1 MSGTYWG
8 NLPPPKIVRGDS
20 LRRERE
26 MAVPEGRNDP
36 RGAPIKQ
43 NRPPKQDLDAISP
56 VGRNDQQVEA
66 GNRGDRSSS
75 QSQFPSSHRR
85 SRYRDSIQTEAPTV
99 STQSPF
105 ASPTDSSFG
114 RGGLA
119 PRPPSF
125 PYEATEPASNEFS
138 EKRRRRESR
147 NKDQPYE
154 GNGSAAP
161 PPAAPDVPRAP
172 PVSYKQPYSSGPP
185 NRTRSN
191 RRSEGPISSSQGVAA
206 EYYARRGSVGNGKS
220 HSRPDDLEWDPQI
233 PERID
238 ASHHRNRQGSLGAE
252 GDTKQRREWAPDRS
266 PLQRLEITLDSI
278 TKEEKRAR
286 VEEAERLAKA
296 ARNGEKPKQNSV
308 RFRNRPVAKGTETTT
323 KREPEEM
330 GGGSPARDLG
340 TRQKDTALV
349 QRRNTLEKQRP
360 APSNLPKGPV
370 QVFDYQ
376 DPDEAEYF
384 SRRDRNVVP
393 DWGQSTRD
401 RSSIPVG
408 AAGAAA
414 ATKLGRS
421 PSNKLKKDPPGDPWL
436 HRRVDA
442 EAKYQD
448 IAQPRPSVSNQQDR
462 GISRDVTERKNRQN
476 SVDRDVDVSPVSPVE
491 QSREIN
497 YDSEE
502 DTNAKP
508 ARRLSKIERLTGQ
521 RLPSEVLRPQPQNVQ
536 ATETVKVNGTK
547 YGLPFTKS
555 ENNSRNVASQEGG
568 HHIHNL
574 VPHRHEDVPGQGVY
588 VPSRRLDEW
597 KKGAV
602 AQLSGSLL
610 NLEADEQMELEKDK
624 AWWEAGNTTKRR
636 RSTTTKQRRAE
647 AYDGEYD
654 DSSGTEFQ
662 SPILENGCEGCA
674 AEARGH
680 GSMRKVMT
688 LINPRSR
695 HYLGYDRKG
704 KNMQGAASSEA
715 LNVPNPEAA
724 NLLQVPSQL
733 PASKS
738 NPDFSL
744 KHVPSSHH
752 IEHSLTCPT
761 RAIRVRPD
769 IAPTR
774 FKPPLFLKAG
784 PSLRYCGLRR
794 EPAPSRSV
802 QALTGIRNERE
813 IWRGSVMIV
822 TQDEHSSYE
831 LAPTLRLFLQPMD
844 LLPPPPSQVDGEG
857 LAPEYVDPLAGL
869 PKVGRDGRTLFV
881 RPVEDLEE
889 GKDLSKLESNE
900 GLFEAERSNFDGA
913 SERKCSKPHYDG
925 EKAGKYKEVRGFRL
939 HTEHGATF
947 WRFNLEI
954 ELRNKQQRIAYRI
967 NRGPATGFWVP
978 ARGEA
983 MNIMFHS
990 CNGFS
995 YGTDPNPF
1003 NGPDPLWRDVLN
1015 NHQTQPFHVMLGG
1028 GDQIYND
1035 AIMEETVLFKE
1046 WTRIKDPH
1054 HKEQVPFTPE
1064 LQQEIESFY
1073 MNRYCMWFS
1082 QGLFGLAISQ
1092 IPMINIYDDHD
1103 IIDGYGSYP
1112 DRYMRSPVMRGL
1124 GAIAFKYY
1132 MLFQHQSSIDEGEET
1147 EPQWILG
1154 ESPGPYMGEVSRSI
1168 FTQLGRSIAFLGLD
1182 CRTERMDDEIV
1193 SAETYHKVFDRL
1205 ERDIIKGET
1214 QHLIVLLGVPV
1225 AYPRM
1230 VWLENILTSKAMN
1243 PIKALGRAGLLGK
1256 NLLNHLDGGVEI
1268 LDDLDDHWTAKHHKE
1283 ERNFFIQELQ
1293 DLAAEKSVR
1302 VTILGGDV
1310 HLGAIGQFY
1319 SNPKY
1324 GLAKDKDHRYMPNII
1339 SSAIVNA
1346 PPPDTLAD
1354 VLNKR
1359 NKVHHLDADTD
1370 EDMIPIF
1377 THDVTGK
1384 PRNNKC
1390 LLNRRNWCSIKMYD
1404 PELSPPPTPQTD
1416 GSGTPPPPRGGLLR
1430 RLSTSKN
1437 RDLGPRYR
1445 PDASAP
1451 PLSSPGFFNRRPSIA
1466 RRGSTDSQRPGMLSR
1481 TLSLTRGS
1489 SLFRRNSKRK
1499 PDSGGINGYGSDS
1512 DSYDDEYD
1520 DEPSEPRRVG
1530 LRGGAGSP
1538 DQDSYFPRMD
1548 QPSGRDPENPVQR
1561 ASTSIAGAT
1570 PQKGFNKRQFHRT
1583 PTGLSQKQR
1592 KAGNVQV
1599 NLENGLDICLNVEV
1613 SPKDPAGITMP
1624 YRLLVPALWY
1634 VEEIEGEAAAKVQG
1648 NLARWISF
1656 ARKKNGS

>member
-1 MSGTYWG
+1 
-8 NLPPPKIVRGDS
+8 
-20 LRRERE
+20 
-26 MAVPEGRNDP
+26 
-36 RGAPIKQ
+36 
-43 NRPPKQDLDAISP
+43 
-56 VGRNDQQVEA
+56 
-66 GNRGDRSSS
+66 
-75 QSQFPSSHRR
+75 
-85 SRYRDSIQTEAPTV
+85 
-99 STQSPF
+99 
-105 ASPTDSSFG
+105 
-114 RGGLA
+114 
-119 PRPPSF
+119 
-125 PYEATEPASNEFS
+125 
-138 EKRRRRESR
+138 
-147 NKDQPYE
+147 
-154 GNGSAAP
+154 
-161 PPAAPDVPRAP
+161 
-172 PVSYKQPYSSGPP
+172 
-185 NRTRSN
+185 
-191 RRSEGPISSSQGVAA
+191 
-206 EYYARRGSVGNGKS
+206 
-220 HSRPDDLEWDPQI
+220 
-233 PERID
+233 
-238 ASHHRNRQGSLGAE
+238 
-252 GDTKQRREWAPDRS
+252 
-266 PLQRLEITLDSI
+266 
-278 TKEEKRAR
+278 
-286 VEEAERLAKA
+286 
-296 ARNGEKPKQNSV
+296 
-308 RFRNRPVAKGTETTT
+308 
-323 KREPEEM
+323 M

-536 ATETVKVNGTK
+536 ATETVK
-547 YGLPFTKS
+547 
-555 ENNSRNVASQEGG
+555 
-568 HHIHNL
+568 
-574 VPHRHEDVPGQGVY
+574 
-588 VPSRRLDEW
+588 
-597 KKGAV
+597 
-602 AQLSGSLL
+602 
-610 NLEADEQMELEKDK
+610 
-624 AWWEAGNTTKRR
+624 
-636 RSTTTKQRRAE
+636 
-647 AYDGEYD
+647 
-654 DSSGTEFQ
+654 
-662 SPILENGCEGCA
+662 
-674 AEARGH
+674 
-680 GSMRKVMT
+680 
-688 LINPRSR
+688 
-695 HYLGYDRKG
+695 
-704 KNMQGAASSEA
+704 
-715 LNVPNPEAA
+715 
-724 NLLQVPSQL
+724 
-733 PASKS
+733 
-738 NPDFSL
+738 
-744 KHVPSSHH
+744 
-752 IEHSLTCPT
+752 
-761 RAIRVRPD
+761 
-769 IAPTR
+769 
-774 FKPPLFLKAG
+774 
-784 PSLRYCGLRR
+784 
-794 EPAPSRSV
+794 
-802 QALTGIRNERE
+802 
-813 IWRGSVMIV
+813 
-822 TQDEHSSYE
+822 
-831 LAPTLRLFLQPMD
+831 PMD

-1147 EPQWILG
+1147 EPQWIL
-1154 ESPGPYMGEVSRSI
+1154 
-1168 FTQLGRSIAFLGLD
+1168 
-1182 CRTERMDDEIV
+1182 
-1193 SAETYHKVFDRL
+1193 
-1205 ERDIIKGET
+1205 
-1214 QHLIVLLGVPV
+1214 
-1225 AYPRM
+1225 
-1230 VWLENILTSKAMN
+1230 AMN

-1283 ERNFFIQELQ
+1283 E
-1293 DLAAEKSVR
+1293 
-1302 VTILGGDV
+1302 
-1310 HLGAIGQFY
+1310 
-1319 SNPKY
+1319 P
-1324 GLAKDKDHRYMPNII
+1324 
-1339 SSAIVNA
+1339 IVNA

-1377 THDVTGK
+1377 THDVTEIGAQSRCMILSYHHL
-1384 PRNNKC
+1384 P
-1390 LLNRRNWCSIKMYD
+1390 LLKQMEAARLHHLEVAYCGDY
-1404 PELSPPPTPQTD
+1404 
-1416 GSGTPPPPRGGLLR
+1416 LLR
-1430 RLSTSKN
+1430 RIAISVQGI
-1437 RDLGPRYR
+1437 DQM
-1445 PDASAP
+1445 P
-1451 PLSSPGFFNRRPSIA
+1451 PLRHF
-1466 RRGSTDSQRPGMLSR
+1466 L
-1481 TLSLTRGS
+1481 
-1489 SLFRRNSKRK
+1489 
-1499 PDSGGINGYGSDS
+1499 
-1512 DSYDDEYD
+1512 
-1520 DEPSEPRRVG
+1520 V
-1530 LRGGAGSP
+1530 
-1538 DQDSYFPRMD
+1538 
-1548 QPSGRDPENPVQR
+1548 R
-1561 ASTSIAGAT
+1561 ASLIDVL
-1570 PQKGFNKRQFHRT
+1570 R
-1583 PTGLSQKQR
+1583 
-1592 KAGNVQV
+1592 
-1599 NLENGLDICLNVEV
+1599 
-1613 SPKDPAGITMP
+1613 
-1624 YRLLVPALWY
+1624 
-1634 VEEIEGEAAAKVQG
+1634 
-1648 NLARWISF
+1648 
-1656 ARKKNGS
+1656 